1 MIGQPSFQFSFV
13 PSVVHFIIASA
24 YPADT
29 IVKFFAAYIPA
40 LGENQLV
47 PPKASVAVNTHTRL
61 ISNWS
66 FIMTVVLGI

>member
-1 MIGQPSFQFSFV
+1 MYTLLSRQ
-13 PSVVHFIIASA
+13 H
-24 YPADT
+24 PADT

-47 PPKASVAVNTHTRL
+47 PPKASVAANTHTRL